1 MKEQLEPEK
10 STMDTL
16 EQMCSKDMACQHTSY
31 DWELFMA
38 MHEVT
43 AKPAHRFVTGTW
55 NRFIIIFD
63 ATYLVKEEYWSKMT

>member
-1 MKEQLEPEK
+1 VSEQLVPEK

-16 EQMCSKDMACQHTSY
+16 EQMGSKDMASQHTSY

-43 AKPAHRFVTGTW
+43 AKPTNKFVTGTTK
-55 NRFIIIFD
+55 FIAPFMAVYQIK
-63 ATYLVKEEYWSKMT
+63 KEH